1 MWPPV
6 WSPMTESVFSTRLS
20 SHAVPGRC
28 RVVFGAAWT
37 YLPACCS
44 AMSMRRLWRRVDLPS
59 AAFAAPPRV
68 TVLSMI
74 TLTVA
79 ILTGSLVGRPV
90 KNGDAHLKHTA
101 TEKTAAVPV
110 AEAEST
116 KVIPR
121 SALRHRE
128 DHSRAP
134 PGRRLPPAARCPRGE
149 ISTSKGVLPVR
160 GGYVRR
166 AVPGQAR
173 VRGQQVW

>member
-1 MWPPV
+1 
-6 WSPMTESVFSTRLS
+6 
-20 SHAVPGRC
+20 
-28 RVVFGAAWT
+28 
-37 YLPACCS
+37 
-44 AMSMRRLWRRVDLPS
+44 MRRLWRRVGLPS

-116 KVIPR
+116 KVPLR
-121 SALRHRE
+121 SA
-128 DHSRAP
+128 
-134 PGRRLPPAARCPRGE
+134 GRRPGSAVWSVVGSPWVDARHPMSTPPAAHQLG
-149 ISTSKGVLPVR
+149 
-160 GGYVRR
+160 R
-166 AVPGQAR
+166 ADKHETASREGS
-173 VRGQQVW
+173 GITFL